1 MKEIANTMPS
11 QTNTAAMAKRQ
22 LASTPAAYDSTP
34 LIWARGILGSVDRD
48 RVAELVRWEDAGATW
63 QVVSRTARG
72 VTIALMRCDG
82 GEEVDRFSSDDPRL
96 LAYVDGLKGPG

>member
-1 MKEIANTMPS
+1 M
-11 QTNTAAMAKRQ
+11 
-22 LASTPAAYDSTP
+22 
-34 LIWARGILGSVDRD
+34 
-48 RVAELVRWEDAGATW
+48 
-63 QVVSRTARG
+63 VSRTAGG